1 MSRKP
6 DANETGEVMG
16 QSIHPETNIGLVA
29 LTVGDLNQSLRYY
42 QNGLGL
48 KLQGREGKTV
58 YLGAADKALLVLREE
73 PNGRSVPQTTGL
85 YHFALLVPTRLDLA
99 RIFWH
104 LIQTRTALSGF
115 SDHSV
120 SEAIYLTDPDGH
132 GIEIYRDR
140 PRDEW
145 QYPGGNLK
153 ITVDPLDAEGL
164 LGELGDDEPIFTGMP
179 AGTVMG
185 HIHLRVAEIPAAE
198 TFYAGVLGF
207 EVMARYGK
215 SAVFLAAGGYHHHLG
230 MNTWTGVGVPPPP
243 DDAWRLLWYEIETAD
258 LPGIKQRLEKSKT
271 PFSLVDNTIHVADPS
286 GNQIHIT
293 QNA

>member
-1 MSRKP
+1 M
-6 DANETGEVMG
+6 T
-16 QSIHPETNIGLVA
+16 QSIHPDTHIGLVA
-29 LTVGDLNQSLRYY
+29 LTVADLNSSLRYY

-48 KLQGREGKTV
+48 KLQRREGKTV
-58 YLGAADKALLVLREE
+58 FLGAGETELLMLREE
-73 PNGRSVPQTTGL
+73 RNGRSVPKTTGL

-104 LIQTRTALSGF
+104 LIQTRTPLSGF

-120 SEAIYLTDPDGH
+120 SEALYLTDPDGH

-145 QYPGGNLK
+145 QYPNGKLK

-164 LGELGDDEPIFTGMP
+164 LGEVADDEPIFLGMP

-185 HIHLRVAEIPAAE
+185 HIHLRVANIPAAE
-198 TFYAGVLGF
+198 AFYAGVLGF
-207 EVMARYGK
+207 EVMAHYGK
-215 SAVFLAAGGYHHHLG
+215 SAAFLAAGGYHHHLG
-230 MNTWTGVGVPPPP
+230 MNTWAGEGVPLPPE
-243 DDAWRLLWYEIETAD
+243 DAWRLLWYEIQTAD
-258 LPGIKQRLEKSKT
+258 LTAVKQRLEQRQT

-286 GNQIHIT
+286 GNQIHIV
-293 QNA
+293 APD